1 MINMR
6 VGQRRNDKYEGLPGK
21 ELEIYESD
29 REGIRDIRVCQG
41 RNYNYESLL
50 GKKYESMT
58 AQE

>member
-1 MINMR
+1 MK

-29 REGIRDIRVCQG
+29 REGIRDIRDCQG